1 MRLFRAHESPALLL
15 TLNRLG
21 LVPMT
26 KALDTG
32 EIIPFPAVSSL
43 ELIAGKLSNAPHY
56 PRSNTP
62 RSSVVCLMV
71 AAWVSGR
78 PETRGLAIAAL
89 VGSVAGR
96 KSRVVRCSR

>member
-32 EIIPFPAVSSL
+32 EIIPFPAVSAL
-43 ELIAGKLSNAPHY
+43 ELIAGKLSNAPITRAARRHD
-56 PRSNTP
+56 PP
-62 RSSVVCLMV
+62 SSV
-71 AAWVSGR
+71 
-78 PETRGLAIAAL
+78 
-89 VGSVAGR
+89 
-96 KSRVVRCSR
+96 